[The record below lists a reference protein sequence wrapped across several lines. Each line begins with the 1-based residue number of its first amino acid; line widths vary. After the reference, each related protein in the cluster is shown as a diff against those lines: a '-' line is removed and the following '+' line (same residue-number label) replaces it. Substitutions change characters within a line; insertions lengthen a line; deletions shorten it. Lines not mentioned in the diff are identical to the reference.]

1 LLSIINGILS
11 ALSWGAGDFAGGLAT
26 RKLGPYRA
34 VFYGDLLGLLALLV
48 VNAFYRETAPPT
60 SSLMLAGI
68 GGMCGSIGLMTLYY
82 SMARGQMSIAAPVSA
97 LFAAALPVIVGVFTE
112 GLPTFVHFFGFG
124 LALLAVWLISQGD
137 ATNRFHV
144 DRLSDLRLPLLA
156 GLGFGSYFIIMHYAT
171 KGISATL
178 WPMIASRSAATVM
191 LLMFVLIRHESFSVQ
206 RNVWGIILVNA
217 ILDVGGNFFYILAL
231 RYGRLDISAIL
242 SSLYPGATVVLAWF
256 ILKERITR
264 TQWVG
269 ILTALLA
276 IALFTM

>member
-34 VFYGDLLGLLALLV
+34 VFYGDLLGLLALLI
-48 VNAFYRETAPPT
+48 VNAFYRETAPPLY
-60 SSLMLAGI
+60 SLILAGI

-97 LFAAALPVIVGVFTE
+97 LFAAALPVFVGAFTQ
-112 GLPTFVHFFGFG
+112 GLPTFVHFLGFG

-137 ATNRFHV
+137 ETNRFHM

-171 KGISATL
+171 KGSSATV
-178 WPMIASRSAATVM
+178 WPMIASRFMATLM
-191 LLMFVLIRHESFSVQ
+191 LLALVLVRRESFSVQ
-206 RNVWGIILVNA
+206 RDAWRVVLINA
-217 ILDVGGNFFYILAL
+217 VLDVGGNFFYLIAL
-231 RYGRLDISAIL
+231 QYGRLDISAVL
-242 SSLYPGATVVLAWF
+242 SSLYPGATVLLAWF
-256 ILKERITR
+256 FLKERIAR
-264 TQWVG
+264 SQWVG
-269 ILTALLA
+269 ILTALAA
-276 IALFTM
+276 IALFAM